1 MSTIPEQIE
10 AALFAHTLTLDA
22 TGDPPLVWPNTEFP
36 EPGNEKPL
44 TYVEVAHFPNTNTR
58 LLLDGAG
65 PHLRQGIL
73 QLTIYTPLLGG
84 AAPATQLA
92 GEIAEHFP
100 ADLALFEDDIKV
112 RIQRTPD
119 VIPAAKTDD
128 GVSWA
133 TRCDV
138 RYEAFA

>member
-1 MSTIPEQIE
+1 MPTIQESIE
-10 AALFAHTLTLDA
+10 TALFSHTLALDV

-36 EPGNEKPL
+36 ESGSEKPL
-44 TYVEVAHFPNTNTR
+44 TYVEVAHFPNSNTR
-58 LLLDGAG
+58 LILNGAG

-73 QLTIYTPLLGG
+73 QFMIYTPLLGG
-84 AAPATQLA
+84 ATPATKLA

-100 ADLALFEDDIKV
+100 ADLALFEDGIKV
-112 RIQRTPD
+112 RIQRAPD
-119 VIPAAKTDD
+119 VLPAAKTDD

-138 RYEAFA
+138 RYEAYA

>member
-1 MSTIPEQIE
+1 MPTIEESIE
-10 AALFAHTLTLDA
+10 AALFTHTLTLDV

-36 EPGNEKPL
+36 EPGSEKPL
-44 TYVEVAHFPNTNTR
+44 TYVEVMHFPNTNTR
-58 LLLDGAG
+58 LALGGAD

-84 AAPATQLA
+84 ATPATQIA

-100 ADLALFEDDIKV
+100 ADLALFEDGIKL
-112 RIQRTPD
+112 RIQRAPD

-138 RYEAFA
+138 RYEVFV